1 MRMPSPSNLARTGNF
16 AASASIP
23 SSFCHAAAFITSLES
38 MPCEVLGRERAAAG
52 HVVQALQRES
62 AVEAHQEQADLH
74 GEPVVE
80 EAVVDR
86 RQRLAQ
92 RQGVKLAHL
101 VERRLELPG
110 LPQIELRRRYLP
122 LERRQLCR
130 EGRVETDLPTAH
142 TLPPACPLVSPHLP
156 QPIPPP
162 L

>member
-1 MRMPSPSNLARTGNF
+1 MPSPQNLARPGNF
-16 AASASIP
+16 AASASTP
-23 SSFCHAAAFITSLES
+23 ASFWPGAAFITSLES

-52 HVVQALQRES
+52 HVVPVLQRES

-130 EGRVETDLPTAH
+130 EGREEVDLGRGQ
-142 TLPPACPLVSPHLP
+142 TLGAGWQMVFRHLHEPVPL
-156 QPIPPP
+156 
-162 L
+162 